1 MGRYKNSE
9 YSKLQKWQKI
19 TSIEDL
25 DVNIYEHDVTPKTIT
40 FHRTF
45 TSVQLDWQ
53 TIVYQCPMDIEDKMA
68 ICDHCWAVSA
78 EDQCSSKCEI
88 GCTIIVL
95 SHNIL
100 NCPCLA
106 WRKDYVC
113 KAPFKRYLDFYNTH
127 SKQ

>member
-1 MGRYKNSE
+1 MGRYKNNE
-9 YSKLQKWQKI
+9 YSNLQKWQKI

-25 DVNIYEHDVTPKTIT
+25 GVNIYEHDVTPNTVT

-45 TSVQLDWQ
+45 TSVQIDWQ

-88 GCTIIVL
+88 GCTIINTDKKL
-95 SHNIL
+95 NIML
-100 NCPCLA
+100 LCPTTFWIVPVSLEEKITFVKLLLKC
-106 WRKDYVC
+106 
-113 KAPFKRYLDFYNTH
+113 T
-127 SKQ
+127 